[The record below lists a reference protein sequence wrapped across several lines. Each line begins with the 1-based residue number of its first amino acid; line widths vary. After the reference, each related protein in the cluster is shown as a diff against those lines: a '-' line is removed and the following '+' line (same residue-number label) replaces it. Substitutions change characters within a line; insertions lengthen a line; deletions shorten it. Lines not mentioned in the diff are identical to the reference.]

1 MCVGLIIIIK
11 IKKMKNLKTWF
22 VSVFVK
28 QIFTSKKF
36 IYAISSV
43 IVPSIMSALGVDE
56 QTAMNLF
63 VALLS
68 LAGFQGLADFGK
80 EAKKK

>member
-1 MCVGLIIIIK
+1 
-11 IKKMKNLKTWF
+11 MKNLKSWF
-22 VSVFVK
+22 VSLFVK

-43 IVPSIMSALGVDE
+43 IVPAIANALSVDE
-56 QTAMNLF
+56 ETSRNLF

-68 LAGFQGLADFGK
+68 LAGFQGLSDLGK

>member
-1 MCVGLIIIIK
+1 MFTQLK
-11 IKKMKNLKTWF
+11 LWASNLF
-22 VSVFVK
+22 MK

-43 IVPSIMSALGVDE
+43 LVPTLMNTIGVDE
-56 QTAMNLF
+56 QTASNLF
-63 VALLS
+63 IALLS

-80 EAKKK
+80 GAKKK

>member
-1 MCVGLIIIIK
+1 
-11 IKKMKNLKTWF
+11 MKNWF
-22 VSVFVK
+22 MNILVK
-28 QIFTSKKF
+28 KIFHSRKF
-36 IYAISSV
+36 IFAISSI
-43 IVPSIMSALGVDE
+43 IVPAIANALSVDE
-56 QTAMNLF
+56 ETSRNLF

>member
-1 MCVGLIIIIK
+1 
-11 IKKMKNLKTWF
+11 MKNWF
-22 VSVFVK
+22 INLFVK

-36 IYAISSV
+36 IYAISSI
-43 IVPSIMSALGVDE
+43 IVPAIANALSVDE
-56 QTAMNLF
+56 ETSRNLF

-68 LAGFQGLADFGK
+68 LAGFQGLADLGK

>member
-1 MCVGLIIIIK
+1 
-11 IKKMKNLKTWF
+11 
-22 VSVFVK
+22 VK

-43 IVPSIMSALGVDE
+43 IVPAIANALSVDE
-56 QTAMNLF
+56 ETSRNLF

-68 LAGFQGLADFGK
+68 LAGFQGLSDLGK

>member
-1 MCVGLIIIIK
+1 MWFGIITN
-11 IKKMKNLKTWF
+11 IKKEKMKKWFINL
-22 VSVFVK
+22 FVK

-43 IVPSIMSALGVDE
+43 IIPTIANALSVDE
-56 QTAMNLF
+56 ETSRNLF

-68 LAGFQGLADFGK
+68 LAGFQGLSDLGK

>member
-1 MCVGLIIIIK
+1 MNILVKK
-11 IKKMKNLKTWF
+11 IF
-22 VSVFVK
+22 HSR
-28 QIFTSKKF
+28 KF
-36 IYAISSV
+36 IFAISSI
-43 IVPSIMSALGVDE
+43 IVPAIANALSVDE
-56 QTAMNLF
+56 ETSRNLF

>member
-1 MCVGLIIIIK
+1 
-11 IKKMKNLKTWF
+11 MKNWF
-22 VSVFVK
+22 SMLFVK
-28 QIFTSKKF
+28 QIFKSKKF

-43 IVPSIMSALGVDE
+43 IVPAIMSALGVDE
-56 QTAMNLF
+56 QTATNLF
-63 VALLS
+63 IALLS